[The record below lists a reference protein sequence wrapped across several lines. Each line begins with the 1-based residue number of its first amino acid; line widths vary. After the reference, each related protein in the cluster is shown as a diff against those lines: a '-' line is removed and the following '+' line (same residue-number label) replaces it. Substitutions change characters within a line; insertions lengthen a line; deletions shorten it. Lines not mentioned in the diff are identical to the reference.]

1 VERRCKRVPKT
12 NRTKYA
18 ILGMLTIKPMS
29 GYEMKK
35 RFDGSIAHFWNENY
49 GHIYPVLK
57 RLELEGLVTKKTEQA
72 SGNPPRNIYS
82 VTDRGRRELHD
93 WLLLPAERPTLR
105 IELLL
110 KLFFGYG
117 IPVENAMEKVRMEK
131 AACEQALHTFEQ
143 IEEHLLSVDHGE
155 GAKVTPYALITLRYG
170 QHYYRAIADWCDETL
185 STLEK
190 RTSSPEARD
199 EERK

>member
-1 VERRCKRVPKT
+1 MPKT

-18 ILGMLTIKPMS
+18 ILGMLTFEPMS

-35 RFDGSIAHFWNENY
+35 RFDSSIAHFWTENY

-57 RLELEGLVTKKTEQA
+57 RLESEGLVTKKTEQA
-72 SGNPPRNIYS
+72 SGKPPRHVYS
-82 VTDRGRRELHD
+82 VTDRGRRELRD
-93 WLLLPAERPTLR
+93 WLLLPAERPRLR

-117 IPVENAMEKVRMEK
+117 IPVENAVDKVRMEK
-131 AACEQALHTFEQ
+131 EACEQALRAFER
-143 IEEHLLSVDHGE
+143 IEEHLSSVDHGGGTRE
-155 GAKVTPYALITLRYG
+155 IPYALITLRYG

-185 STLEK
+185 SLLEK
-190 RTSSPEARD
+190 RRSSPEVRD
-199 EERK
+199 EER